1 MLKYISTLY
10 RRKEISN
17 QLAELTKE
25 ITQGKG
31 YVVLPDLLS
40 YKEAGQARDLIHKFA
55 KQDKA
60 EGKLIV
66 RDAKERL
73 YGLIYK
79 DNIFTKLVQ
88 DKLIL
93 AIAEAILGDDIVLG
107 GFSAHILHP
116 NAKRMG
122 VHVDYPY
129 WAMSSPFPKYPI
141 LEIQVIWAIDD
152 FTADNGAPLFAAGTQ
167 NLATTPDIPKFE
179 RTAEKITA
187 TAGTAI
193 VSHGLT
199 WHDTSTNKS
208 DRSRISLLGNY
219 TPQYIHPLENNLFD
233 YNLATIENSTPRL
246 RKLLRHSW
254 MSKNNQMYGMKFKNK

>member
-1 MLKYISTLY
+1 M
-10 RRKEISN
+10 
-17 QLAELTKE
+17 
-25 ITQGKG
+25 
-31 YVVLPDLLS
+31 LPDLLS
-40 YKEAGQARDLIHKFA
+40 RKEAQHARDLIHKFA

-66 RDAKERL
+66 QEAKERL

-79 DNIFTKLVQ
+79 DEIFSQLVQ

-93 AIAEAILGDDIVLG
+93 AIAQAILGEDPVLG

-116 NAKRMG
+116 NAQRMG

-141 LEIQVIWAIDD
+141 LEIQVIWMIDD

-167 NLATTPDIPKFE
+167 NLATAPDLTQFE
-179 RTAEKITA
+179 RTAEKITG

-193 VSHGLT
+193 VSHGLC
-199 WHDTSTNKS
+199 WHDTSVNSS

-233 YNLATIENSTPRL
+233 WRSATIENSTPQL
-246 RKLLRHSW
+246 KKLLRHSW
-254 MSKNNQMYGMKFKNK
+254 MSRNNQMYGMKFKNGS